1 MYLVH
6 TVAFKKDGLDM
17 YSIFHNCIYKTVLR
31 SKQNDHTIIIM
42 IGGLDSMISK
52 GQPLKFWDCDNKIER
67 HKKTAKREVLQY
79 KKMYNP
85 DGIIFSFVR
94 GKKQETVA

>member
-1 MYLVH
+1 
-6 TVAFKKDGLDM
+6 
-17 YSIFHNCIYKTVLR
+17 
-31 SKQNDHTIIIM
+31 
-42 IGGLDSMISK
+42 MISK